1 MTTWRPSECTPDPAE
16 RALTAGFRYDAHVQ
30 LSDPD
35 ELGRV
40 VDCFPFPAREGHHRY
55 AIWCDS
61 PAVAD
66 ELVAAAVQSGEDLVT
81 AEGRVVFWSCPRG
94 ATIASPFGKVLA
106 RRRYRTTTTNRNLAT
121 LAKLL
126 AAAS

>member
-1 MTTWRPSECTPDPAE
+1 M
-16 RALTAGFRYDAHVQ
+16 L

-40 VDCFPFPAREGHHRY
+40 VHSFPFPAHEDHHRY
-55 AIWCDS
+55 AIWCDN

-66 ELVAAAVQSGEDLVT
+66 ELVAAAGQAGDDLVT

-121 LAKLL
+121 LEKLL
-126 AAAS
+126 TAAS